1 MSGEDKMPLPPD
13 VRADA
18 EQLAA
23 DFETVGKA
31 IANTQV
37 AKNPADG
44 VPGWIGDSA
53 DVYTGS
59 IQKLGVHARSLAES
73 FAPAVGALRTWA
85 ENVGV
90 MISVTVP
97 DLWAR
102 YDQIQSNY
110 THNIADLEAEVDA
123 RRQEG
128 QTIPEHQVQERQK
141 ALAELR
147 DAEQAGVLSEY
158 KQAMDGLDDVAQEA
172 ANTVRATQDSV
183 VDPSKK
189 GSRDEVGSS
198 LFDDIPVV
206 DGQAEWEQVQKIA
219 PDAAKLIKESPPS
232 MDKVREF
239 QEKYGNLCSNPFFAQ
254 ALAQQTTPEEMTRF
268 LAFAEASRG
277 QLGDDA
283 SLNSLCSS
291 LGSAMVLSTGGVNAD
306 PAMAQTQEAFSA
318 SRAGLATDTGGSV
331 EDLIKTRLNE
341 WKSIGNTLLDA
352 DGSAADPRLGY
363 QGGQMGQH
371 YGYEYLAT
379 MLSGSANS
387 NQNLALGPEFFDGPD
402 SLAQDIVSFD
412 HAHGHEISRTG
423 GYGNWGPKL
432 PPGGDRNGT
441 DPVESMFKLMDEPA
455 AFSDGSL
462 TKDSPSWDALSAQ
475 NSRRFDA
482 VQKFLASDTNFG
494 IDPASEARRVPP
506 FTDHGPMNMTRY
518 LTGFRGDELYSGTQD
533 EGNSLGR
540 VIAQA
545 SIAEPMPQGID
556 HSSPEYQAWKAR
568 SERSANIAANFLVGY
583 QEGLEVDNEL
593 INGEDPFGKR
603 HAAMRN
609 WVGTILAPHIEGIA
623 NSLDLPG
630 GENFSLRDPQLND
643 GYLINLGPDLVN
655 RIIGKNGLFTDLA
668 FDRPVDINA
677 TPDDPTDDQTAAG
690 RDPAINTLLAAANAG
705 YHDDMRTA
713 LSAGDMNALDQV
725 QTKWAP
731 LLNDL
736 TVAPAGASEQVGA
749 AIDESNARWKSL
761 ISKGIGMLPFDK
773 IIGDGHDMQK
783 WLVAQ
788 AKDVGLPLSLEA
800 MLSEEHAAA
809 ANRDGLE
816 AHNGLEK
823 SMRDSIYQ
831 AISEGNYWGNDPA
844 RTPQEFLAETS
855 KEDSFLDDNG
865 NVIPYDKMTAEQA
878 GRFRD
883 YVQSEGGLGGVYKPV
898 LEKPGP
904 ALEYAEHRRKVALGE
919 K

>member
-1 MSGEDKMPLPPD
+1 
-13 VRADA
+13 
-18 EQLAA
+18 
-23 DFETVGKA
+23 
-31 IANTQV
+31 
-37 AKNPADG
+37 
-44 VPGWIGDSA
+44 
-53 DVYTGS
+53 
-59 IQKLGVHARSLAES
+59 
-73 FAPAVGALRTWA
+73 
-85 ENVGV
+85 
-90 MISVTVP
+90 
-97 DLWAR
+97 
-102 YDQIQSNY
+102 
-110 THNIADLEAEVDA
+110 
-123 RRQEG
+123 
-128 QTIPEHQVQERQK
+128 
-141 ALAELR
+141 
-147 DAEQAGVLSEY
+147 
-158 KQAMDGLDDVAQEA
+158 
-172 ANTVRATQDSV
+172 
-183 VDPSKK
+183 
-189 GSRDEVGSS
+189 
-198 LFDDIPVV
+198 
-206 DGQAEWEQVQKIA
+206 
-219 PDAAKLIKESPPS
+219 
-232 MDKVREF
+232 
-239 QEKYGNLCSNPFFAQ
+239 
-254 ALAQQTTPEEMTRF
+254 
-268 LAFAEASRG
+268 
-277 QLGDDA
+277 
-283 SLNSLCSS
+283 
-291 LGSAMVLSTGGVNAD
+291 MVLSTGGVNAD

-341 WKSIGNTLLDA
+341 WKGVGNTLLNA

-482 VQKFLASDTNFG
+482 AQKFLASDTNFG